1 MNRNPVKQVFLTW
14 PKTPITKDV
23 LLKDLQKLFEL
34 KYCKIVQELHS
45 DGTPHLHAVI
55 QFANSYS
62 CPRIIKKF
70 KDDYPDDWKRL
81 HVRPVKSLTHSIE
94 YCDKDDPDPLIWGD
108 LRRVPKLATATKW
121 ARAEKRRLLY
131 AMHPMELVPWSS
143 CLAAELKRHGES
155 VTPNRKFNTLE
166 EVYVFFYEY
175 LPEIGMDIEEYNS
188 MN

>member
-14 PKTPITKDV
+14 PTTPITKDV
-23 LLKDLQKLFEL
+23 LLKDLQTLFEL
-34 KYCKIVQELHS
+34 KYCKIVQESHS

-55 QFANSYS
+55 QFSNSYS

-70 KDDYPDDWKRL
+70 KSSYPDDWKRL
-81 HVRPVKSLTHSIE
+81 HVRAMRSLKNALE
-94 YCDKDDPDPLIWGD
+94 YLEKEDPHPLEWGD
-108 LRRVPKLATATKW
+108 LRRVPKLPAATKW
-121 ARAEKRRLLY
+121 AAAEKRRLLY
-131 AMHPMELVPWSS
+131 DMHPMELVPWET
-143 CLAAELKRHGES
+143 CLAAELKRRGES
-155 VTPNRKFNTLE
+155 VVPNRKFNNLE